1 MQTIGQD
8 PEERSG
14 GGEDL
19 EGEAE
24 SESAADLND
33 YLNEMNELSGENG
46 GSESDSEDAV
56 DVSEYMKESKDPDP
70 TART

>member
-14 GGEDL
+14 GGKDL
-19 EGEAE
+19 EGEGE

-33 YLNEMNELSGENG
+33 YLNELSGENG

-70 TART
+70 TAGT